1 MHVCSSMRTDTG
13 KVNKTDKITE
23 TYRTFFSVT
32 VEETRLLF
40 LTEGKALT
48 NIFVQ
53 KVLANLTCINEINL
67 KKHCDAFERLCSP
80 AGIKHSFSPKQ
91 KQKKQTF
98 PAY

>member
-1 MHVCSSMRTDTG
+1 MGFVFSNDILIMRVSSSMRTDTG

-48 NIFVQ
+48 NIFDQ
-53 KVLANLTCINEINL
+53 KVLANLTCINEIN
-67 KKHCDAFERLCSP
+67 
-80 AGIKHSFSPKQ
+80 
-91 KQKKQTF
+91 
-98 PAY
+98 

>member
-1 MHVCSSMRTDTG
+1 MGFVFSNDILIMRVSSSMRTDTG

-40 LTEGKALT
+40 LTEGKALI

-53 KVLANLTCINEINL
+53 KVLANLTCINEIN
-67 KKHCDAFERLCSP
+67 
-80 AGIKHSFSPKQ
+80 
-91 KQKKQTF
+91 
-98 PAY
+98 

>member
-1 MHVCSSMRTDTG
+1 MGFVFSNDILIMRVSSSMRTDTG

-53 KVLANLTCINEINL
+53 KVLANLTCINEIN
-67 KKHCDAFERLCSP
+67 
-80 AGIKHSFSPKQ
+80 
-91 KQKKQTF
+91 
-98 PAY
+98 